1 MPAPR
6 RGPRPRA
13 WLWLPLLVFLPP
25 PGGSTP
31 HRHALPWWRPDGS
44 ASSGAR
50 ALHHCRGGAT
60 PERRESLRSKKTPL
74 RTLKQLLQELEESDY
89 GAHAWG
95 QQGLASRHQPS
106 PMTPMEGEFEDY
118 SAGRWSDPTI
128 AEADVAAAAAAA
140 VAELPK
146 ARSGGRGRKNR
157 QAKRREQAPHNH
169 QPADPYGW
177 QQPQSAVA
185 RHGSS
190 VEDLR
195 AAAAPTPTGNQDSP
209 FAMVAPGVEEDEELT
224 NFDVNVSEAL
234 KTLYRVSAVLVLG
247 MVLGYT
253 SVSPRTAP
261 RGLYNKK
268 YKQNC
273 ALQLAAAAPSMLF
286 SSVLFD
292 GDKMS
297 VNNMVK
303 VVYQAFSLGYLTCF
317 VAQMVQATLY
327 RLAVYSWL
335 EPQIFDG
342 LCPEVPLTALPWTF
356 RDYGY
361 RLRPLSVF
369 VSEFAVDC
377 LGAPLVEEAVKLW
390 IVLRSGVLPPPT
402 KGKYTS
408 VHTYLG
414 YMVAASMGLKLADNL
429 RRVCLYTGHSDHQK
443 TFFAFAR
450 GVFPLHEICGALTA
464 MQLAKREILGRP
476 LPYWRIILPATVLH
490 AMGNFRGKKPLFKW
504 ASGTPWVEMQLQA
517 WSTADDAPPSKVI
530 MNGCLG
536 LFWLSILVRVLV
548 DICRRYYDIAKHQRR
563 ALRIERYQEWQQK
576 SAPGEAPEAEQQSH
590 GRGGA
595 GTARGDARRPGRR
608 LGWGFGQGQGEYDDG
623 GGGSAPSQQQQQSQ
637 GF

>member
-1 MPAPR
+1 MVVNAGSAPD
-6 RGPRPRA
+6 A
-13 WLWLPLLVFLPP
+13 LPL
-25 PGGSTP
+25 
-31 HRHALPWWRPDGS
+31 
-44 ASSGAR
+44 
-50 ALHHCRGGAT
+50 
-60 PERRESLRSKKTPL
+60 
-74 RTLKQLLQELEESDY
+74 
-89 GAHAWG
+89 
-95 QQGLASRHQPS
+95 
-106 PMTPMEGEFEDY
+106 
-118 SAGRWSDPTI
+118 SAG
-128 AEADVAAAAAAA
+128 
-140 VAELPK
+140 
-146 ARSGGRGRKNR
+146 
-157 QAKRREQAPHNH
+157 H
-169 QPADPYGW
+169 QE
-177 QQPQSAVA
+177 
-185 RHGSS
+185 GS
-190 VEDLR
+190 
-195 AAAAPTPTGNQDSP
+195 
-209 FAMVAPGVEEDEELT
+209 FAMAAPGVEEDEELS

-297 VNNMVK
+297 VNHMVK
-303 VVYQAFSLGYLTCF
+303 VVYQAFSIGYLTCF
-317 VAQMVQATLY
+317 AVQMVQATLY

-335 EPQIFDG
+335 EPKIFER
-342 LCPEVPLTALPWTF
+342 LSPEVPLTALPWTF
-356 RDYGY
+356 RDHGY
-361 RLRPLSVF
+361 RLRPLTVF
-369 VSEFAVDC
+369 VAELAVDC

-390 IVLRSGVLPPPT
+390 IVLRSGVLPQGP

-429 RRVCLYTGHSDHQK
+429 RRVCLYTGQSDHQK

-476 LPYWRIILPATVLH
+476 IPYWRIVMPAAILH

-536 LFWLSILVRVLV
+536 LFWLSILVRVLIH
-548 DICRRYYDIAKHQRR
+548 ICRRYYDIAKHQRR

-576 SAPGEAPEAEQQSH
+576 SAPGQNFQAADQPSPSEKPAN
-590 GRGGA
+590 R
-595 GTARGDARRPGRR
+595 TMRRPGR
-608 LGWGFGQGQGEYDDG
+608 WGARKFGLRDQGA
-623 GGGSAPSQQQQQSQ
+623 GSASMQELSEPAA
-637 GF
+637 F